1 MKLENQSVLKGVKT
15 IVFYCI
21 STLVV
26 YLLNAVSPSGPCVPG
41 LGAVSFIL
49 LIPTIIILLLINLF
63 KILEGDRTNI
73 LSAVIHS
80 LVLLTI
86 VIVFKIYG

>member
-1 MKLENQSVLKGVKT
+1 MKLENRSVKKGIQT

-21 STLVV
+21 AALVI
-26 YLLNAVSPSGPCVPG
+26 YLLNASSPSGACVPG
-41 LGAVSFIL
+41 LGAISFML
-49 LIPTIIILLLINLF
+49 LIPTIIVLLLINLF